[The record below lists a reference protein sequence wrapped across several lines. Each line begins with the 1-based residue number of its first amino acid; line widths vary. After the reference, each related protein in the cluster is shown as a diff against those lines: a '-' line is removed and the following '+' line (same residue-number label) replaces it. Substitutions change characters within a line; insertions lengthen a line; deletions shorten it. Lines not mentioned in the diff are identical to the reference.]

1 MKANNHSLLP
11 DLCPSARPIVREG
24 DLLLAANSRS
34 PEAFASLYATYS
46 PRLYRTII
54 AITKNHA
61 DAEDVLQET
70 FLRVYLALDTF
81 EGRSSFYSWLT
92 QIAINSALMLLR
104 KRRNRAEVAVDD
116 YADNSAETIYF
127 EFKDPAPNP
136 EQVYQSR
143 QSRAKLECV
152 IQKLSPRLRQPIEM
166 QLAED
171 SSMKEISRR
180 LGISVASVK
189 ARLHRARARL
199 CTSQV
204 LNGSGRKTVLR
215 ASALR

>member
-1 MKANNHSLLP
+1 MKGNHHSIP
-11 DLCPSARPIVREG
+11 PEPRPMARSVVRDSEV
-24 DLLLAANSRS
+24 LLALNSRS

-46 PRLYRTII
+46 PRLFRTII
-54 AITKNHA
+54 AITRNHA

-70 FLRVYLALDTF
+70 CLRVYLALDTF

-92 QIAINSALMLLR
+92 QIAINSALMFLR
-104 KRRNRAEVAVDD
+104 KRRNRAEVTVGEPS
-116 YADNSAETIYF
+116 DNSAETSYF
-127 EFKDPAPNP
+127 EFKDPAPSP

-143 QSRAKLECV
+143 QSGAKLEMA
-152 IQKLSPRLRQPIEM
+152 IRKLSPRLREPLEM

-171 SSMKEISRR
+171 SSMKEISRS

-199 CTSQV
+199 CASQV
-204 LNGSGRKTVLR
+204 LNGTGRETALQRR
-215 ASALR
+215 AYR